1 MQTESTPNADAL
13 KFLPGQQLT
22 PEGGTYEF
30 LTASSALPSP
40 LATNLFGVEG
50 VKSIF
55 FGPDFI
61 AVNKSPDASWALMK
75 PEIYSLI
82 IEHFTSGA
90 PLFRERMAEED
101 DTTILDTDSEVVA
114 MIKELLD
121 TRVRP
126 AIREDGGDLNYLG
139 FDEGTGIVKLS
150 LKGSCRGCASSA
162 VTLKS
167 GIERMLLVSFFHFM
181 FYFGLL
187 ADDIFD
193 TSMHYVPEV
202 KEVQQVLGPEEEVAL
217 DEFAK
222 LEVRFLYEKLCCDS
236 ADLRS
241 FPI

>member
-1 MQTESTPNADAL
+1 MNLDLFVQTESTPNADAL
-13 KFLPGQQLT
+13 KFLPGQQLS
-22 PEGGTYEF
+22 PEGGTFEF

-40 LATNLFGVEG
+40 LATSLFGVEG
-50 VKSIF
+50 VKSVF

-61 AVNKSPDASWALMK
+61 AVNKTSDASWALMK

-90 PLFRERMAEED
+90 PLFRERVQEQS

-126 AIREDGGDLNYLG
+126 AIQEDGGDLNYLG

-167 GIERMLLVSFFHFM
+167 GIERMLWVHGASSLSLFIVYQS
-181 FYFGLL
+181 
-187 ADDIFD
+187 
-193 TSMHYVPEV
+193 
-202 KEVQQVLGPEEEVAL
+202 
-217 DEFAK
+217 
-222 LEVRFLYEKLCCDS
+222 
-236 ADLRS
+236 
-241 FPI
+241 